1 MMEGN
6 SMRKIR
12 VLLAAHIGEPRGGVS
27 TYYEA
32 ILNSDLKEYIS
43 DGCHSSLNTLADTVE
58 GCIEKLYTECERLIK
73 EEKLAVYE

>member
-1 MMEGN
+1 MNYKYIE
-6 SMRKIR
+6 
-12 VLLAAHIGEPRGGVS
+12 LLDAVIKKYNGTLRFS
-27 TYYEA
+27 KDKQMFYIT
-32 ILNSDLKEYIS
+32 SDLKEYIS